1 MTEKPAND
9 RTTVPLVEERVVI
22 RKRKKITD
30 AVRVRTVVHG
40 DEEVI
45 DEPFWVEEIDIERV
59 SVDRWVE
66 EPAPVR
72 QEGEVMIIPVHEE
85 VVVVEKRLRLV
96 EEIRLTKRRV
106 AHNASQRVTLR
117 REEAVVEHSDVDAE
131 DGELG

>member
-1 MTEKPAND
+1 MTD
-9 RTTVPLVEERVVI
+9 RLEQDREVIPVVEERAVVV
-22 RKRKKITD
+22 KRKKLTGGL
-30 AVRVRTVVHG
+30 RVRTIVHE

-66 EPAPVR
+66 EPASVR
-72 QEGEVMIIPVHEE
+72 QEGEVTIIPVYEE

-106 AHNASQRVTLR
+106 ARSASQRVTLR
-117 REEAVVEHSDVDAE
+117 REEAVVEHSNVDAE